1 MDNWWAEEHP
11 RVLVVGA
18 AVFGRASGTGITL
31 SNLFAGW
38 PGQRLAQLYAEDRE
52 PATDVCQRFLR
63 LDPRCAP
70 VEYHLYRWRARTIR
84 GTSSGVPD
92 RSGVGGAGAGGAG
105 VEPGSLRARMRAE
118 LRAGVEPG
126 SLRARMRAELR
137 AGVEP
142 GSLRARMRAELRA
155 FVDLSPLR
163 VPAGARRW
171 MREQR
176 PQVVYATLGSIR
188 QMRLAVLA
196 ARECGVPLVPH
207 FMDDWPSTLYTD
219 RQTLGVARR
228 ALLAEVR
235 EVIRHSSYGLGIS
248 EPMAREYQRRYGL
261 AFAAFGNCVDPADFA
276 GRPGPARPATD
287 GAVLDLVYVGGLH
300 LDRWRSLRR
309 VGEALGRLAA
319 DGLRARLTVHAPAQ
333 DLDRY
338 GERLGLPGVRLGR
351 SLASDEVAGV
361 LRRADVLVHVESFAE
376 EHCHFTRYSLS
387 TKIPQYLAAGRPVL
401 GFGPAELASMA
412 HLDAAGAGAV
422 VGVDDPARLAREVA
436 RLCADPALRERLGR
450 QGLDFAVRH
459 HRADQVAA
467 RFAKTLARAAR
478 GPVGPAPQPRRD
490 PAGLAPG
497 AERG

>member
-1 MDNWWAEEHP
+1 MDNWSAEEHP

-18 AVFGRASGTGITL
+18 AGFGRASGTGITL

-38 PGQRLAQLYAEDRE
+38 PRQRLAQLYAEDLE
-52 PATDVCQRFLR
+52 PDTDVCQRFLR
-63 LDPRCAP
+63 LDPRSAP
-70 VEYHLYRWRARTIR
+70 VEYHLFRWRARTTR
-84 GTSSGVPD
+84 GTSPGARNGSAVTGVG
-92 RSGVGGAGAGGAG
+92 GVSAGGAGAGGAG
-105 VEPGSLRARMRAE
+105 VEPG
-118 LRAGVEPG
+118 P
-126 SLRARMRAELR
+126 
-137 AGVEP
+137 
-142 GSLRARMRAELRA
+142 LRARMRAELRA

-163 VPAGARRW
+163 VPADARRW
-171 MREQR
+171 LREQR

-207 FMDDWPSTLYTD
+207 FMDDWPSTLYAD

-228 ALLAEVR
+228 AVLAGVR
-235 EVIRHSSYGLGIS
+235 EVVRHSSYGLGIS
-248 EPMAREYQRRYGL
+248 DPMAREYQRRYGL
-261 AFAAFGNCVDPADFA
+261 PFAAFGNCVDPTDFA
-276 GRPGPARPATD
+276 DRPGPARPAAD

-309 VGEALGRLAA
+309 VGEAVGRLAA
-319 DGLRARLTVHAPAQ
+319 DGLRARLTVHAPPQ
-333 DLDRY
+333 DLARY
-338 GERLGLPGVRLGR
+338 GERLGLPGVRLGG
-351 SLASDEVAGV
+351 SVASDEVAAV

-376 EHCHFTRYSLS
+376 EHRHYTRYSLS

-436 RLCADPALRERLGR
+436 RLCGDPALRERLGR

-467 RFAKTLARAAR
+467 RFAETLARAAR
-478 GPVGPAPQPRRD
+478 RPVGPTPEPRHT
-490 PAGLAPG
+490 PAGARVGPG
-497 AERG
+497 

>member
-1 MDNWWAEEHP
+1 MDSWSAEEHP

-38 PGQRLAQLYAEDRE
+38 PRQRLAQLYAEDRE
-52 PATDVCQRFLR
+52 PDTDVCQRFLR
-63 LDPRCAP
+63 LDPRSAP
-70 VEYHLYRWRARTIR
+70 VEYHLFRWRARTTR
-84 GTSSGVPD
+84 GTS
-92 RSGVGGAGAGGAG
+92 AGARNGSAVVGAG
-105 VEPGSLRARMRAE
+105 VEPG
-118 LRAGVEPG
+118 P
-126 SLRARMRAELR
+126 
-137 AGVEP
+137 
-142 GSLRARMRAELRA
+142 LRARMRAELRA

-163 VPAGARRW
+163 VPAGTRRW
-171 MREQR
+171 LREQR
-176 PQVVYATLGSIR
+176 PQVVYAMLGSIR

-196 ARECGVPLVPH
+196 ARECGAPLVPH
-207 FMDDWPSTLYTD
+207 FMDDWPTTLYTD
-219 RQTLGVARR
+219 RQTFGVARH
-228 ALLAEVR
+228 ALLAGVR
-235 EVIRHSSYGLGIS
+235 EVVRHSSYGLGIS

-261 AFAAFGNCVDPADFA
+261 PFAAFGNCVDPADFA
-276 GRPGPARPATD
+276 DRPDPARPA

-319 DGLRARLTVHAPAQ
+319 DGLRARLTVHAPPP

-351 SLASDEVAGV
+351 SLASDEVAAV

-376 EHCHFTRYSLS
+376 EHRHYTRYSLS

-422 VGVDDPARLAREVA
+422 VGVDDPDRLARELA

-467 RFAKTLARAAR
+467 RFAETLARAAR
-478 GPVGPAPQPRRD
+478 RPVGPAPEQPRRD
-490 PAGLAPG
+490 PAGLTPG
-497 AERG
+497 AERR

>member
-1 MDNWWAEEHP
+1 MDNWSAEEHP

-18 AVFGRASGTGITL
+18 AVFGRTSGTGITL

-38 PGQRLAQLYAEDRE
+38 PRQRLAQLYAEDRE
-52 PATDVCQRFLR
+52 PDTDVCQRFLR
-63 LDPRCAP
+63 LDPRSAP
-70 VEYHLYRWRARTIR
+70 VEYHLFRWRARTTR
-84 GTSSGVPD
+84 GTSSGARN
-92 RSGVGGAGAGGAG
+92 RSAVGGARNGSAVGGAG
-105 VEPGSLRARMRAE
+105 VEPG
-118 LRAGVEPG
+118 P
-126 SLRARMRAELR
+126 
-137 AGVEP
+137 
-142 GSLRARMRAELRA
+142 LRARMRAELRA

-163 VPAGARRW
+163 VPAGTRRW
-171 MREQR
+171 LREQR

-207 FMDDWPSTLYTD
+207 FMDDWPTTLYTD
-219 RQTLGVARR
+219 RQTLGVARPV
-228 ALLAEVR
+228 LLAGVR
-235 EVIRHSSYGLGIS
+235 EVVRHSSYGLGIS

-261 AFAAFGNCVDPADFA
+261 PFAAFGNCVDPADFA
-276 GRPGPARPATD
+276 DRPGPARPA

-319 DGLRARLTVHAPAQ
+319 DGLRARLTVHAPPQ

-351 SLASDEVAGV
+351 SLASDEVAAV

-376 EHCHFTRYSLS
+376 EHRHYTRYSLS

-412 HLDAAGAGAV
+412 HLGAAGAGAV
-422 VGVDDPARLAREVA
+422 VGVDDPDRLAREVA

-450 QGLDFAVRH
+450 QGLAFAVRH

-467 RFAKTLARAAR
+467 RFAETLARAAR
-478 GPVGPAPQPRRD
+478 RPVGPAPESRRD
-490 PAGLAPG
+490 PAGARAGLG
-497 AERG
+497 

>member
-38 PGQRLAQLYAEDRE
+38 PGQRLAQLYAEDRD

-70 VEYHLYRWRARTIR
+70 VEYHLFRWRARTIR

-105 VEPGSLRARMRAE
+105 VEL
-118 LRAGVEPG
+118 
-126 SLRARMRAELR
+126 
-137 AGVEP
+137 

-261 AFAAFGNCVDPADFA
+261 PFAAFGNCVDPADFA

-300 LDRWRSLRR
+300 LDRWRSLRQ

-319 DGLRARLTVHAPAQ
+319 DGLRARLTVHAPPQ

-467 RFAKTLARAAR
+467 RFAETLARAAR

>member
-1 MDNWWAEEHP
+1 MDNWSAEEHP

-38 PGQRLAQLYAEDRE
+38 PRQRLAQLYAEDQE
-52 PATDVCQRFLR
+52 PDTDVCQQFLR
-63 LDPRCAP
+63 LDPRSAP
-70 VEYHLYRWRARTIR
+70 VEYHLFRWRARTTR
-84 GTSSGVPD
+84 GTWSGA
-92 RSGVGGAGAGGAG
+92 RTGSAAGGLRAGGPSGAG
-105 VEPGSLRARMRAE
+105 VELGP
-118 LRAGVEPG
+118 
-126 SLRARMRAELR
+126 
-137 AGVEP
+137 
-142 GSLRARMRAELRA
+142 LRARMRAELRA

-163 VPAGARRW
+163 VPADARRW
-171 MREQR
+171 LREQR

-207 FMDDWPSTLYTD
+207 FMDDWPTTLYTD
-219 RQTLGVARR
+219 RQTFGVARR
-228 ALLAEVR
+228 ALLAGVR
-235 EVIRHSSYGLGIS
+235 EVVRHSSYGLGIS

-261 AFAAFGNCVDPADFA
+261 SFAAFGNCVDPADFA
-276 GRPGPARPATD
+276 DRPGPVRPAAD

-309 VGEALGRLAA
+309 VGEAVGRLAA
-319 DGLRARLTVHAPAQ
+319 EGLRARLTVHAPPQ
-333 DLDRY
+333 DLARY

-351 SLASDEVAGV
+351 SLASDEVAVV

-376 EHCHFTRYSLS
+376 EHRHYTRYSLS

-436 RLCADPALRERLGR
+436 RLCGDPALRERLGR

-467 RFAKTLARAAR
+467 RFAETLARAAR
-478 GPVGPAPQPRRD
+478 RPVGPAPEPRRD
-490 PAGLAPG
+490 PAEARTGRVG
-497 AERG
+497 QG